1 MRDLETVSS
10 SLQAAET
17 GHLVLSTLHTTD
29 ATETINRVID
39 MFPVHQQQQARM
51 ALASTVRGIVSQ
63 RLVPRLGGGLVA
75 IVEVLVMTVRI
86 REFVVDPTA
95 TAQLPDAIAD
105 GAYYG
110 MQTFDQ
116 HLLEL
121 YRGGVVSLES
131 ALDAATN
138 PHDFRISVRGIGA
151 VP

>member
-1 MRDLETVSS
+1 
-10 SLQAAET
+10 
-17 GHLVLSTLHTTD
+17 
-29 ATETINRVID
+29 
-39 MFPVHQQQQARM
+39 M